1 MRPDPAPVSAI
12 DLDHVGLIVPDLERA
27 RSLFEQLGFTA
38 TPRADHTRTDAR
50 GRVVSAG
57 SSQHSVMFE
66 SGYVEL
72 MQITDRSAGHPLS
85 AAIDERYGL
94 HILALGVRDAGAWH
108 ERCRRQG
115 LRTSPLMDWSRPVAT
130 AERQGLARF
139 RFFDAPWQPRDPSY
153 LCWVQHLTPDLLRSP
168 ALLRHAH
175 GACGLLGVCYAGS
188 SSALASWGALLLQ
201 AGAVELGGPSAP
213 RRRLSLGSAWID
225 LHVDPAIEGARPVSM
240 TIAFQ
245 SPGEVLERA
254 RQAGL
259 EVKPRE
265 DGGGSVQLG
274 LGLGLSLHAVQA

>member
-1 MRPDPAPVSAI
+1 MRLDPAPVSSI
-12 DLDHVGLIVPDLERA
+12 DLDHVGLIVPDLESARA
-27 RSLFEQLGFTA
+27 LFEQLGFTA
-38 TPRADHTRTDAR
+38 TPRADHTRTDAQ

-57 SSQHSVMFE
+57 SSQQSLMFE

-94 HILALGVRDAGAWH
+94 HILALGVRDAAAWH
-108 ERCRRQG
+108 ERCRQQG
-115 LRTSPLMDWSRPVAT
+115 LPTSPLMDWSRPVAT
-130 AERQGLARF
+130 AECQGLARF
-139 RFFDAPWQPRDPSY
+139 RFFDTPWQPRDPSY
-153 LCWVQHLTPDLLRSP
+153 LCWVQHLTPELIRPP

-175 GACGLLGVCYAGS
+175 GACALLGVCYAGS
-188 SSALASWGALLLQ
+188 AAALASWEGRLRQ
-201 AGAVELGGPSAP
+201 AGACAPDAPPGP
-213 RRRLSLGSAWID
+213 RRRLGLAASWID
-225 LHVDPAIEGARPVSM
+225 LLVDPAVEGARPVSM
-240 TIAFQ
+240 TIAFR